1 MIFEIKPKPKKGFTL
16 AEVLI
21 TLGIIGVISAMVVP
35 QLQASVRK
43 QQLRTKFLKTYSML
57 QQTFKTME
65 ANDVS
70 LDSGTYKFKQNGFF
84 YQTFAKYI
92 KNTQTC
98 YGNYKFPCY
107 DPSPS
112 TNRYKSLDGKSTIS
126 YAFLDDGQIV
136 LLDGTLLIFEN
147 EIYSQSSTMRI
158 IIIFADLNGYN
169 NQPNRLGYDLFAFQ
183 FINNQLLPMGAE
195 GTKYTGDNFCKK
207 SGSEPFNGMSC
218 SYKAISDPS
227 YFKNL
232 DKAN

>member
-21 TLGIIGVISAMVVP
+21 TLGIIGVISAMVIP

-43 QQLRTKFLKTYSML
+43 QQLRTKFLKIYSML

-70 LDSGTYKFKQNGFF
+70 LDSESYRLEQNGFF

-92 KNTQTC
+92 KHTQTC

-107 DPSPS
+107 NPS
-112 TNRYKSLDGKSTIS
+112 TNKYKSIDGKSTIS
-126 YAFLDDGQIV
+126 GDFFDDGQIV
-136 LLDGTLLIFEN
+136 LLDGTLLLIEN
-147 EIYSQSSTMRI
+147 AANSQSSTVP
-158 IIIFADLNGYN
+158 IIIFADLNSCN
-169 NQPNRLGYDLFAFQ
+169 NLPNRLGYDLFAFQ
-183 FINNQLLPMGAE
+183 FVNNQLLPMGAE
-195 GTKYTGDNFCKK
+195 GTKYTGDDLCKK
-207 SGSEPFNGMSC
+207 SGSGPYNGMSC
-218 SYKAISDPS
+218 SYKAMNDPS